1 MYLHC
6 VITPVA
12 AHFWNRDLNNP
23 FSLVTHRHKLSSSSS
38 YITPCIAFQESSNA
52 ALVIGLHRW
61 IRAFYCPSKA
71 LVSRTPYAPAPLS
84 WAFFVFLD
92 HLHPHRMSSPLYILP
107 HDVFRIV
114 VSAPMPPSSVPIV
127 FPHLCSFLIT
137 VVWNLPRPFLPLPS
151 FLLPSFWCRYLLF
164 HSLPP
169 IDSHL
174 DHRFNFD
181 PHTCGLLHL
190 GLANFLL
197 GPFPFTFPNGSRSLA
212 VLLYVG
218 TVPPPP
224 PTSHNMVYISAC

>member
-1 MYLHC
+1 
-6 VITPVA
+6 
-12 AHFWNRDLNNP
+12 
-23 FSLVTHRHKLSSSSS
+23 
-38 YITPCIAFQESSNA
+38 
-52 ALVIGLHRW
+52 
-61 IRAFYCPSKA
+61 
-71 LVSRTPYAPAPLS
+71 
-84 WAFFVFLD
+84 
-92 HLHPHRMSSPLYILP
+92 
-107 HDVFRIV
+107 
-114 VSAPMPPSSVPIV
+114 MPPLLGSYRIPS
-127 FPHLCSFLIT
+127 LMFLSDNGRLEFT
-137 VVWNLPRPFLPLPS
+137 RPFLPLPS